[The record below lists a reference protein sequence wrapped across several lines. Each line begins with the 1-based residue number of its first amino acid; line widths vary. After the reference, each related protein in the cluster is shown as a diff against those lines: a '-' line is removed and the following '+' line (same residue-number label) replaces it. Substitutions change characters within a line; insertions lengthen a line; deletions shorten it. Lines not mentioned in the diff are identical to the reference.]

1 LLKQEKARR
10 KQTVGDT
17 NGLLL
22 VLHLTLKATAKRQM
36 KEEEGKTS
44 LFNPILNS
52 YNYVPNTVT
61 RSEQV
66 PYRIICFLVTQ
77 EEERRGKKEKK
88 SSSFFFFR
96 RTKKV
101 GSSSFFI
108 LIYVNNKKKELKKLI
123 KKKMKKKRA

>member
-77 EEERRGKKEKK
+77 EESRGKKEKK

-101 GSSSFFI
+101 GSLHHFLF
-108 LIYVNNKKKELKKLI
+108 
-123 KKKMKKKRA
+123 